1 MKRFKN
7 TKLPLICVLLL
18 LAIATPTQAFDLDI
32 GSGLGDVLKNL
43 PIGKDK
49 STKQENNADGALG
62 LVQAVNFKEFSQEE
76 EIKIGTEISGNLLG
90 AAPLVKNPALQQ
102 YVNQVGRWVASQSER
117 KDLTWYFGVIES
129 EDINA
134 FSAPGGYVLITKGL
148 YRKLG
153 SEAQLAGVLAH
164 EIGHIIKKHHLKVM
178 QKSQLIGSASK
189 LVGNQAAQGNGFIKN
204 LIGSGA
210 EICARGLDKDAEFE
224 ADRIGIVLTSRAGY
238 DAYGLVDVLQEIGHV
253 PSNDSSVALLFKT
266 HPAPDER
273 LAKLGDAVGDRL
285 DTISDGKTLE
295 TRFYRLK

>member
-1 MKRFKN
+1 MKTLSTF
-7 TKLPLICVLLL
+7 LLL
-18 LAIATPTQAFDLDI
+18 LLVAAMPAQAFDLDM
-32 GSGLGDVLKNL
+32 GGGLGDVLKNL

-49 STKQENNADGALG
+49 GKKQESGSDGVLG
-62 LVQAVNFKEFSQEE
+62 LAQAANFKEFSQEE

-90 AAPLVKNPALQQ
+90 AAPLVKDVALQH
-102 YVNQVGRWVASQSER
+102 YVNQIGRWVASQSER
-117 KDLTWYFGVIES
+117 KDLVWYFGVIES
-129 EDINA
+129 EDVNA

-178 QKSQLIGSASK
+178 QQSQLIGSASK
-189 LVGNQAAQGNGFIKN
+189 LVGDKAGQGNSFVKN
-204 LIGSGA
+204 LIGNGA

-224 ADRIGIVLTSRAGY
+224 ADRIGMVLTARAGY
-238 DAYGLVDVLQEIGHV
+238 DAFGLVDVLQEIGHV

-285 DTISDGKTLE
+285 DSVSDGKALE
-295 TRFYRLK
+295 SRLYRLK